1 MYAELSN
8 VIRIMIGIALAFT
21 LLDIVYNG
29 RKSAGR
35 SLMYTGVF
43 VTLVFVFHLG
53 SSVISQSQAE

>member
-1 MYAELSN
+1 MNILISHL
-8 VIRIMIGIALAFT
+8 IILTFALT
-21 LLDIVYNG
+21 MLDIVYNG

-53 SSVISQSQAE
+53 GSVISQSQAE